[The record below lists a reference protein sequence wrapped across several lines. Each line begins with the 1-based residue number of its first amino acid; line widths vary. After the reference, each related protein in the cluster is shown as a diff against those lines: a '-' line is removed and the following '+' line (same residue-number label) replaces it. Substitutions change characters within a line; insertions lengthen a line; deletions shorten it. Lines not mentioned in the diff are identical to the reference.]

1 MSKAL
6 PAQIHPFRLA
16 RRGETLTGHMAPA
29 KMPRLAEMLHAGDS
43 HADFELRFGYDDSG
57 QACVLGHVE
66 AVLVVLCQR
75 CLEPMNLHVR
85 RTVQLALV
93 RDQGQASALDAAY
106 EPLLVGD
113 EALSLSSILEDELI
127 LAMPNFSRHAS
138 GECQMPPGA
147 DIFDD
152 EGTADGAAH
161 DNAGGEGDDDNPF
174 SVLKQLKPGKAP

>member
-16 RRGETLTGHMAPA
+16 LRGETLTGRVAPG
-29 KMPRLAEMLHAGDS
+29 KMPRLAEMLHAGDG
-43 HADFELRFGYDDSG
+43 HADFELRFGYDDAG

-85 RTVQLALV
+85 RPVRLALV
-93 RDQGQASALDAAY
+93 REQGQASALDDAY

-113 EALSLSSILEDELI
+113 EALSLSGIVEDELI

-147 DIFDD
+147 DVLDD
-152 EGTADGAAH
+152 HSAAH
-161 DNAGGEGDDDNPF
+161 GAGHGDASGKGDDDNPF
-174 SVLKQLKPGKAP
+174 SVLKELKPGKAP